1 METLAAEGGM
11 QHFKKEGKER
21 QMVFSDFSIF
31 TSA

>member
-1 METLAAEGGM
+1 METPRKEEYNI
-11 QHFKKEGKER
+11 KEEGKER